1 MRLVPKSNLARFC
14 LHFAVCFAGVV
25 HGIAIFLAVAPPH
38 VKNNPFT
45 LMRVAF
51 VYASIPVTTFALG
64 WHWAALHFEYEDE
77 LPLAHTAP
85 RNYGSLG
92 SAAR

>member
-25 HGIAIFLAVAPPH
+25 QGVAIFLAVAPPH

-45 LMRVAF
+45 LMRVAVF
-51 VYASIPVTTFALG
+51 YAILPLTTFALG
-64 WHWAALHFEYEDE
+64 WHWAALHFTNEDE
-77 LPLAHTAP
+77 QPLARTAP